1 MAEEKLEFRQKR
13 MANHVRFEFE
23 SAELKYSIRDNSG
36 ERELRVDYANVPR
49 TTRRVFE
56 RNNWLRNVGLLWCA
70 LGVISI
76 GLSFIASNATL
87 GSAFWLFIG
96 AGCLGFY
103 KLTQTNYTVI
113 DTNAGSIWVI
123 EDAQAEAIVRELRD
137 RRNARLMALY
147 GNFDPNNDR
156 ARELQKFD
164 WLVEEQVITRAEA
177 DRLIA
182 VGREEGVKLP
192 SPGQTLH

>member
-1 MAEEKLEFRQKR
+1 MGEEKLEFRQKR
-13 MANHVRFEFE
+13 MANQVRFEFE
-23 SAELKYSIRDNSG
+23 PAELKYSIRDNSG
-36 ERELRVDYANVPR
+36 ERELRIDYANVPR
-49 TTRRVFE
+49 ATRRVFE

-87 GSAFWLFIG
+87 GSAFWLLIG

-113 DTNAGSIWVI
+113 DTNAGSIWII

-177 DRLIA
+177 DRLTA
-182 VGREEGVKLP
+182 VGREKGVRLP